1 MTVSYEN
8 YLGEPITFQ
17 QVDLLDD
24 YNKNYYDDDSLIR
37 KVEHYEKKI
46 ISSYTYYLSSNEALS
61 VVLDEFKNES
71 VDIITRSY
79 FGSYRIEESK
89 DYTKNTLKFYFRKL
103 YDSNNNLICEQE
115 FSINDLTVLPA
126 KTEKYLYVVG
136 EELCALGF
144 EYNEDGLVN
153 YIWGQWVENT
163 DKRWTGGIY
172 SAEIFKY
179 FPTLFTDHPYYA
191 NFEFLPGKS
200 V

>member
-1 MTVSYEN
+1 MTFSYEN
-8 YLGEPITFQ
+8 YLGESITFQ

-24 YNKNYYDDDSLIR
+24 YNKNYYDDNSLLR
-37 KVEHYEKKI
+37 KIEHYEKKQI
-46 ISSYTYYLSSNEALS
+46 TSYTYYLNSNETLS
-61 VVLDEFKNES
+61 MVLEEYKNENI
-71 VDIITRSY
+71 DIITRSY

-89 DYTKNTLKFYFRKL
+89 DYEKSVLKFYFRKL

-115 FSINDLTVLPA
+115 FNISDLKVVPA
-126 KTEKYLYVVG
+126 KTEKYLYVAD

-144 EYNEDGLVN
+144 EYTEDGLVK

-172 SAEIFKY
+172 TAEIFRY
-179 FPTLFTDHPYYA
+179 FPTLFTDYPYYSD
-191 NFEFLPGKS
+191 FEFLPDKS